1 MKEKEITV
9 CGMINFQE
17 KDVLMM
23 YRLVAV
29 IKVVISGNV
38 VHVEPMERVE
48 IGVRNVTA
56 AFRCKATGLEEVVT
70 GKDEPD
76 IESVLRFP
84 APISLERGV
93 FISFGN

>member
-48 IGVRNVTA
+48 I
-56 AFRCKATGLEEVVT
+56 
-70 GKDEPD
+70 
-76 IESVLRFP
+76 
-84 APISLERGV
+84 
-93 FISFGN
+93 